1 MGLTFETIQE
11 TRPLKSAYSNASK
24 ELPEI
29 FNEDMIVAL
38 LDSIYRRS
46 CKEATS
52 LNILSNWNSD
62 VFIKIFNGVHRHN
75 MINICKEGSYI
86 SHQIAKGR
94 LVNGGSD
101 KKVSKSK
108 LAEHQIKSCRIAAQI
123 DNFEKDPDQ
132 WEETR
137 EEVALKENESI
148 AKLNLA
154 SNVTCHKCKKNEV
167 FMMQIQTCSSDE
179 PETLFY
185 QCTNCDNKWRKHA

>member
-1 MGLTFETIQE
+1 MGLTFDTIQE
-11 TRPLKSAYSNASK
+11 IKPLKSAYSNASK
-24 ELPEI
+24 ELPDI
-29 FNEDMIVAL
+29 FNDDMIIAL

-46 CKEATS
+46 CIEATA

-62 VFIKIFNGVHRHN
+62 IFIKIFNGVHRHN

-86 SHQIAKGR
+86 SRQIIKGR
-94 LVNGGSD
+94 LVNCESD
-101 KKVSKSK
+101 KKGSK
-108 LAEHQIKSCRIAAQI
+108 LAEYQIKSCRIAAQI

-137 EEVALKENESI
+137 EEVELKENESI

-154 SNVTCHKCKKNEV
+154 SNVTCGKCKKNEV